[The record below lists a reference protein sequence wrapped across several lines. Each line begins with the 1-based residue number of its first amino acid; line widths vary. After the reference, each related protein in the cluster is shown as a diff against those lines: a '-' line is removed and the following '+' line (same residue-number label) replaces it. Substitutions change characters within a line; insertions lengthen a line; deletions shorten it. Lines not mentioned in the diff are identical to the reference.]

1 MKVSNYNFF
10 FPYEADTSKVIA
22 YNSFTNAL
30 ALMEKEKHEVFEA
43 FVQHGVEIA
52 DDEFIGQL
60 RQGGFLIDDETN
72 ELDLL
77 RFRMLQSRY
86 STKSLGLT
94 IAPTA
99 DCNFRCP
106 YCYEKDV
113 LKPDYM
119 TQEVEDAIVKMVE
132 GQVKTI
138 ASLHVTWYGGE
149 PLMNMPTV
157 ERLSRK
163 FIEICEKHTIH
174 YSASMISNGYLLT
187 PEIAKLLQEL
197 QVSRIQITLDGTAE
211 IHNKRRPL
219 SSGEGTFDTIVKNIE
234 ESYEHLNKVSL
245 RINIDKTNAGAA
257 NHIVELLKDKN
268 LLDKATPY
276 LGRVIA
282 TDDTYDKGSCFTCGG
297 FSEEE
302 FAFYK
307 EHESGGD
314 NFMYK
319 YPQAKGNYCGADA
332 LNVHVV
338 AADGGLYKC
347 WMDVG
352 NKQKCWGNLL
362 DQTQANHTHL
372 DYMLYDPTADTNCT
386 KCNLL
391 PICMGGC
398 PDMRLENK
406 ERCCLYK
413 FALRD
418 FVRVITRQLKD
429 RKIGGVKQ

>member
-1 MKVSNYNFF
+1 MRASNYNFF
-10 FPYEADTSKVIA
+10 FLYEADTNKMIA

-30 ALMEKEKHEVFEA
+30 ALMEKEKHEVFQNFAQRGVDIENTE
-43 FVQHGVEIA
+43 FVQ
-52 DDEFIGQL
+52 QL
-60 RQGGFLIDDETN
+60 KHGGFLIDDEIN

-138 ASLHVTWYGGE
+138 AALSINWYGGE
-149 PLMNMPTV
+149 PLMNMPTI

-163 FIEICEKHTIH
+163 FIEICEEHNIH

-197 QVSRIQITLDGTAE
+197 KISSIQITLDGGAE
-211 IHNKRRPL
+211 IHDQRRPL
-219 SSGEGTFDTIVKNIE
+219 ADGSGTFDTIVGNLEKCKEWLPN
-234 ESYEHLNKVSL
+234 VSL
-245 RINIDKTNAGAA
+245 RINIDKTNTSAGKE
-257 NHIVELLKDKN
+257 ITKLLGDKG
-268 LLDKATPY
+268 LLDKVFPY
-276 LGRVIA
+276 LGRVTA
-282 TDDTYDKGSCFTCGG
+282 DSDDYDKGSCFSCGG

-302 FAFYK
+302 FRYFK
-307 EHESGGD
+307 EFQSSGESY
-314 NFMYK
+314 MSK
-319 YPQAKGNYCGADA
+319 YPRPMSSYCGADA
-332 LNVHVV
+332 LGSYVI
-338 AADGGLYKC
+338 AADGKLYKC
-347 WMDVG
+347 WHDIGKESRCVG
-352 NKQKCWGNLL
+352 SLMKANSNNKFSYLN
-362 DQTQANHTHL
+362 
-372 DYMLYDPTADTNCT
+372 YMLYDATADSECS

-398 PDMRLENK
+398 PEARLK
-406 ERCCLYK
+406 GAERCSLYK
-413 FALRD
+413 FALDD
-418 FVRVITRQLKD
+418 FVKVISQRLK
-429 RKIGGVKQ
+429 VKKG